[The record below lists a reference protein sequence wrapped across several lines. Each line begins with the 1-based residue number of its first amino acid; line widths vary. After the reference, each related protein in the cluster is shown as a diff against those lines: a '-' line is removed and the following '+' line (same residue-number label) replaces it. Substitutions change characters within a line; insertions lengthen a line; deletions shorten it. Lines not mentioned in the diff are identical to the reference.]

1 MAFIQGTAIAIN
13 ARGLLLMGPPAS
25 GKSDLALRLV
35 DRGATLI
42 ADDLVHYAI
51 MDGWPHLLPPTGR
64 SGALMTRDIGLV
76 RLATTSTPTPLAMV
90 LHLLPDAAQNQPQP
104 DRFRLSEGVEVPAVS
119 IYAKTASAAII
130 AELAF
135 HRWAL

>member
-1 MAFIQGTAIAIN
+1 MAFIQGTAVAIN
-13 ARGLLLMGPPAS
+13 ARGLLLMGPSVS
-25 GKSDLALRLV
+25 GRSDLALRLV

-42 ADDLVHYAI
+42 ADDLVHYAM
-51 MDGWPHLLPPTGR
+51 MDGWPHLLPATGR
-64 SGALMTRDIGLV
+64 SGALMTREIGLV
-76 RLATTSTPTPLAMV
+76 RMGATAAPAPLAMV
-90 LHLLPDAAQNQPQP
+90 LHLLPDAVQNQPQP

-119 IYAKTASAAII
+119 LFAKTASAAII

>member
-42 ADDLVHYAI
+42 ADDLVHYAM
-51 MDGWPHLLPPTGR
+51 MDGWPHLLPATTR

-76 RLATTSTPTPLAMV
+76 RMTTEAIPTPLAMV
-90 LHLLPDAAQNQPQP
+90 LHLRPEAAENQPQP